1 MQGFPKRNP
10 TASQRE
16 YTKAFEK
23 SKSALAELEQ
33 AKNDVILALQGTFDG
48 EKVGPNFL
56 PAFVSHIGQENFVD
70 ALSDRLEVQVGMG
83 RSVTEL
89 DNLATLTEE
98 TGTVLVWAENT
109 EWAFVMLLKDYR
121 RKRATFMQS
130 MFKRL
135 WFNLYSLLRLEVPMD
150 TQISN
155 MRKEIDIVNVLYPD
169 ANLKLEPPHPDPR
182 NWGTSE
188 MVPLGERFDTITRE
202 VEKMNEEI
210 AKDPELSYLN
220 NSAFVIGKKARVGNN
235 DLLPSNIV
243 TQSSASNVLGGN
255 NTVLRRMLGNAV
267 YVERSGITVYVSM
280 DVWFNYHLACYWD
293 GTPTTFDAMNK
304 AFCYHYRPTDA
315 YHTFYLA
322 QANTLN
328 SAMTSIGQPF
338 LASGKEH
345 EPLTAQVV
353 LQDLFPALI
362 PRGGERPFVP
372 PPPAPAPRST
382 VAARSVVL
390 PDAPEPVYAPP
401 TQYYYTVR
409 VSTEWDWEGD
419 MDYAGNYPTQAYD
432 PNKGGT
438 KLHRVQV
445 VGIDKSFY
453 DAAAKFL
460 KEMPERLAD
469 IWTGAAERD
478 TGLISSGAY
487 RSWPQTAFLA
497 RSKTGQM
504 SHYANNNLSG
514 FLLGDMGLSKRHAT
528 LIVEAAYLMSER
540 WVEGSSY
547 TDFVSGSDWT
557 SMVDTSLLTLAN
569 RAPKVSKVIIHEESV
584 ETLAHVDSIVGYLK
598 SKNYLGDEAPVLD
611 IPQFGLQAFD
621 ETGKT
626 KSSPFKEYPPTEG
639 YPQFMYVAYPVRVVP
654 NASGELGEFYRRFL
668 SPYVNMPP
676 QIFISKSMDVGHD
689 LRSDDQGNPV
699 RHQRWVSKQVNRSPR
714 AAIGVSGRRY
724 GRSTLSVSAQSVA
737 IEDYRSTPSAVMPVT
752 GGGLM
757 TLPQATGATLAV
769 GSMLYWVLRR

>member
-23 SKSALAELEQ
+23 SKSALADLEK
-33 AKNDVILALQGTFDG
+33 AKDNVILALQGTFNG
-48 EKVGPNFL
+48 QEVGPNFL
-56 PAFVSHIGQENFVD
+56 PAFLSLVGKENFVD
-70 ALSDRLEVQVGMG
+70 ALCERLQVE
-83 RSVTEL
+83 SPSAT
-89 DNLATLTEE
+89 DNLTALTAA
-98 TGTVLVWAENT
+98 TGTVL
-109 EWAFVMLLKDYR
+109 EWPEELKGAFIELLSEYKP
-121 RKRATFMQS
+121 KKTVFMQS
-130 MFKRL
+130 MFTRL
-135 WFNLYSLLRLEVPMD
+135 WYNLYSLLRLEVPMD

-155 MRKEIDIVNVLYPD
+155 MRKEIDIVNVLHPE
-169 ANLKLEPPHPDPR
+169 AGLKINAPHPDPR

-202 VEKMNEEI
+202 VEKMHEEI
-210 AKDPELSYLN
+210 AKDPELEYLK
-220 NSAFVIGKKARVGNN
+220 NSAFVIQKKGENLV
-235 DLLPSNIV
+235 PSNIV
-243 TQSSASNVLGGN
+243 PQNMMT
-255 NTVLRRMLGNAV
+255 LRRMLGNAV

-293 GTPTTFDAMNK
+293 GAPTTFDAMNK

-322 QANTLN
+322 QANIAN

-372 PPPAPAPRST
+372 PPPAPAPRAP
-382 VAARSVVL
+382 VAARAVVA

-419 MDYAGNYPTQAYD
+419 IDFRGEYPPQAYD
-432 PNKGGT
+432 PGMGGT

-478 TGLISSGAY
+478 SGLVSSGAY

-497 RSKTGQM
+497 RSKTGEL

-528 LIVEAAYLMSER
+528 LLVEAAYLMSER

-547 TDFVSGSDWT
+547 TDFVSGSNWT

-569 RAPKVSKVIIHEESV
+569 RAPKVSKVVIHEESV
-584 ETLAHVDSIVGYLK
+584 ETLAHVDSIIGYLK
-598 SKNYLGDEAPVLD
+598 SMNYLGDEAPVLD

-621 ETGKT
+621 ETGKA
-626 KSSPFKEYPPTEG
+626 KNSPFRQHPPTEG
-639 YPQFMYVAYPVRVVP
+639 YPQFMYVAHPVRTVP
-654 NASGELGEFYRRFL
+654 NASGELGKYYQGFL
-668 SPYVNMPP
+668 SPYVNMSP
-676 QIFISKSMDVGHD
+676 QVFISKSMDVGHD
-689 LRSDDQGNPV
+689 IRTDERGNPV
-699 RHQRWVSKQVNRSPR
+699 RHQRWVSRQVTRSPR
-714 AAIGVSGRRY
+714 AAIGVSGRKY
-724 GRSTLSVSAQSVA
+724 GRSGPSFSAQSVA
-737 IEDYRSTPSAVMPVT
+737 IENYKPVPSAYMPVT
-752 GGGLM
+752 GDSLM

-769 GSMLYWVLRR
+769 GSMLYWVLKR